1 MHSVRIYSLNY
12 NNVLDNCYKWI
23 DIKILQYLFYF
34 FILKDK
40 LFYISILYFIQM
52 LDKKKFII
60 SFQLQKLYKLKES
73 SSV

>member
-23 DIKILQYLFYF
+23 DIKILQYLFNF

-52 LDKKKFII
+52 LDKKKLLFL
-60 SFQLQKLYKLKES
+60 FNYKNYIN
-73 SSV
+73 

>member
-12 NNVLDNCYKWI
+12 NNVLNNCYKWI

-40 LFYISILYFIQM
+40 LFYSSILYFIQT
-52 LDKKKFII
+52 LDKKNLLFL
-60 SFQLQKLYKLKES
+60 FNYKNYIN
-73 SSV
+73 

>member
-12 NNVLDNCYKWI
+12 NNVLDNCCKWI

-52 LDKKKFII
+52 LDKKKLLFL
-60 SFQLQKLYKLKES
+60 FNYKNYIN
-73 SSV
+73 